1 MSKARTWTVRPT
13 QDVGEERRPL
23 LTWATE
29 YTGDAVTSNATM
41 LAAVMP
47 ATINAINALILRTII

>member
-1 MSKARTWTVRPT
+1 MRPT
-13 QDVGEERRPL
+13 QDVGEERRPF

-41 LAAVMP
+41 LAATMP
-47 ATINAINALILRTII
+47 ATSNAITALVLRTMV